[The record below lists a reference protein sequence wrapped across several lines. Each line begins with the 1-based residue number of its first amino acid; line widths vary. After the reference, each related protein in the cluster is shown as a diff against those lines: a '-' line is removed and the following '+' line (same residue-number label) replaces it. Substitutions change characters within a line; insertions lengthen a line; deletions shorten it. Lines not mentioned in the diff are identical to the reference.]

1 VATHNQRGIGS
12 LYIGCPEGCNTEVR
26 AEALLRIVED
36 SMSSEIFELMKRSD
50 ELAVVEKAHRRPR
63 FVEDCVREMLRGLLA
78 TLPDLEGH
86 AFVLARQ
93 ENLETIHQH
102 NVVAERYGLLEEI
115 RRELGLD
122 KPVYVQYWRY
132 MKDLVLHFDFGF
144 SYQNSQPVRDQIFDR
159 LPATISLTAG
169 AVVVWLL
176 VGLPVGIVSALRRR
190 QLVDRVSMGLALVA
204 ISAPVYWLG
213 LVCLYLF
220 SNDIGVLL
228 PIFPGANSY
237 RPISED
243 PGAWFTSLIMPWF
256 VLAATFAAFYARLLR
271 ANLLETMSE
280 DYIRTARAKGLSER
294 RVVLAHGM
302 RSAVT
307 PIVTIL
313 GLDIGILLGGAV
325 LTESVFNIPGI
336 GRLAYDA
343 IQRADLPVIQGTVLF
358 GAFFII
364 VANLIVDIAY
374 AFIDPRVRY
383 S

>member
-1 VATHNQRGIGS
+1 MVNYIVRRVLWMAVLLFVVSAVTFLIFYS
-12 LYIGCPEGCNTEVR
+12 LPS
-26 AEALLRIVED
+26 AD
-36 SMSSEIFELMKRSD
+36 
-50 ELAVVEKAHRRPR
+50 P
-63 FVEDCVREMLRGLLA
+63 A
-78 TLPDLEGH
+78 TLRAGKQPNPQL
-86 AFVLARQ
+86 V
-93 ENLETIHQH
+93 
-102 NVVAERYGLLEEI
+102 EEI
-115 RRELGLD
+115 RHELGLD
-122 KPVYVQYWRY
+122 QPVYEQYWRY
-132 MKDLVLHFDFGF
+132 MKDIVLHFDFGF
-144 SYQNSQPVRDQIFDR
+144 SYQNSQPVREQIFDR

-176 VGLPVGIVSALRRR
+176 VGLPVGIISALRRR

-220 SNDIGVLL
+220 SSDIGVLL
-228 PIFPGANSY
+228 PIFPGAGSY
-237 RPISED
+237 TPISED
-243 PGAWFTSLIMPWF
+243 PWAWFTALIMPWF

-294 RVVLAHGM
+294 RVVLGHGV
-302 RSAVT
+302 RSAIT

-325 LTESVFNIPGI
+325 LTETVFNIPGI
-336 GRLAYDA
+336 GRMAYDA

-364 VANLIVDIAY
+364 VANLIVDIVY